1 MSDDREAAR
10 LYKLAAAQGLAGA
23 RCSLGLFYARGR
35 GGLAQDER
43 EAAGLLK
50 LAADQGFADAQ
61 YNLGLFYSQGLSK
74 NDREAARLY
83 KDGRF
88 GEPFKKIEA
97 TNFGQ
102 RPVTVKTLA
111 FELPTGSRLNATAS
125 NAFPVL
131 PGTPLPASLLDG
143 ESAHLFISYLY
154 IACALHENKI
164 FGTIKLTPVCE
175 DSDGGIYKGK
185 PRDVDPDEL
194 LQLR

>member
-23 RCSLGLFYARGR
+23 QC
-35 GGLAQDER
+35 
-43 EAAGLLK
+43 
-50 LAADQGFADAQ
+50 
-61 YNLGLFYSQGLSK
+61 NLGLFYVQGRGGLSK

-131 PGTPLPASLLDG
+131 PGTPLPAPLLDG

-164 FGTIKLTPVCE
+164 FGTIKLDNTANPLK
-175 DSDGGIYKGK
+175 YAA
-185 PRDVDPDEL
+185 RAQL

>member
-1 MSDDREAAR
+1 MLFCLSLLSTEAVLSTFNWRQAVRKERREIVVSVSEHR
-10 LYKLAAAQGLAGA
+10 PRY
-23 RCSLGLFYARGR
+23 
-35 GGLAQDER
+35 E
-43 EAAGLLK
+43 
-50 LAADQGFADAQ
+50 
-61 YNLGLFYSQGLSK
+61 
-74 NDREAARLY
+74 
-83 KDGRF
+83 DGRF

-125 NAFPVL
+125 NDFPVL